1 MVIMNAPL
9 THKQYQRLV
18 APRTHLWWGA
28 GDWRRLSKKSVVE
41 GILSRGNW
49 DDVLALIDEWGI
61 QEVKQIFDRQTAGPR
76 TNYRPQTIHFF
87 RLYFDRHA

>member
-1 MVIMNAPL
+1 MNTPL
-9 THKQYQRLV
+9 TYKQYQHLI
-18 APRTHLWWGA
+18 APRAHLWWGA
-28 GDWRRLSKKSVVE
+28 GDRRGLSKESVVE
-41 GILSRGNW
+41 GILGRGNW

-76 TNYRPQTIHFF
+76 TNYRPRTIHFF